1 MNDLVLCDTNIF
13 IEILKKNE
21 TIRSELY
28 IIGVDDTLTC
38 DTVNAELIFGAK
50 DKQELFGIKNFLNN
64 YSSLSIQ
71 PEISKKAI
79 NLMEN
84 YSLSHKLSFPDA
96 LIAATALHHNVELF
110 TLNTKDFRFIPNLK
124 LYQI

>member
-13 IEILKKNE
+13 IEVFRKNE

-28 IIGVDDTLTC
+28 IIGVDGTLTC

-50 DKQELFGIKNFLNN
+50 DKQELHVIKNFLNN

-84 YSLSHKLSFPDA
+84 YSLSHRLSFPDA
-96 LIAATALHHNVELF
+96 LIAATALYHNVELF